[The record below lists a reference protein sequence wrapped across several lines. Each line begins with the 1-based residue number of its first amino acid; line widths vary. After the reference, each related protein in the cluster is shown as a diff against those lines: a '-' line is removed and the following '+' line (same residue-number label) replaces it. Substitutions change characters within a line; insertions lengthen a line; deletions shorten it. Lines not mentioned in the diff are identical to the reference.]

1 MEMKRIYEPIDARPL
16 ESGAVQKL
24 YKFDNNYGASVVK
37 GEHTYGGDEGLWEL
51 AVIVFDTSGGFNLC
65 YTTPIT
71 SDVEGHLDDD
81 AVEELLAKVEALPA
95 APLDNSHND
104 KVHKLDNSPHK
115 DINGIADTE
124 IHPKDILT
132 ERIHRGEEL

>member
-1 MEMKRIYEPIDARPL
+1 MAMRQIFQPIDARPL
-16 ESGAVQKL
+16 ENGSVQKL
-24 YKFDNNYGASVVK
+24 YRFANGYGASVVK
-37 GEHTYGGDEGLWEL
+37 GEHTYGGDENLWEL
-51 AVIVFDTSGGFNLC
+51 AVITFKTDGEYNLC

-71 SDVEGHLDDD
+71 SDVEGHLADD

-124 IHPKDILT
+124 IHPRDINGL
-132 ERIHRGEEL
+132 RRGDN

>member
-1 MEMKRIYEPIDARPL
+1 MEIRKIYEPLDARPL

-24 YKFDNNYGASVVK
+24 YKFANNYGASVVK

-51 AVIVFDTSGGFNLC
+51 AVVIFNTDGDFNLC

-71 SDVEGHLDDD
+71 SDVEGHLTDD
-81 AVEELLAKVEALPA
+81 AVEELLAKIEALPETH
-95 APLDNSHND
+95 LINEYND

-124 IHPKDILT
+124 IHPRDINGL
-132 ERIHRGEEL
+132 RRGDN

>member
-1 MEMKRIYEPIDARPL
+1 MDIRKIHEPYDARPL

-24 YKFDNNYGASVVK
+24 YRFKNNYGASVVK

-51 AVIVFDTSGGFNLC
+51 AVLAFDTNGDFSLC

-71 SDVEGHLDDD
+71 SDVEGHLTDD
-81 AVEELLAKVEALPA
+81 AVEELLAKVEALPT

-104 KVHKLDNSPHK
+104 KVHKRFDNYQHKLDNELHVR
-115 DINGIADTE
+115 DFNE
-124 IHPKDILT
+124 V
-132 ERIHRGEEL
+132 RRGDKE

>member
-24 YKFDNNYGASVVK
+24 YKFANNYGASVVK

-51 AVIVFDTSGGFNLC
+51 AVITFDTSGGFNLC

-71 SDVEGHLDDD
+71 SDVEGHLDDA
-81 AVEELLAKVEALPA
+81 AVEELLAKVEALPVVA
-95 APLDNSHND
+95 LINEGNEA
-104 KVHKLDNSPHK
+104 VHRQ
-115 DINGIADTE
+115 DINGIKDTE
-124 IHPKDILT
+124 IHVRDFN
-132 ERIHRGEEL
+132 EVRRGDKE

>member
-24 YKFDNNYGASVVK
+24 YRFKNNYGASVVK

-51 AVIVFDTSGGFNLC
+51 AVVHFDTSGGFNLC

-71 SDVEGHLDDD
+71 SDVEGHLTDD
-81 AVEELLAKVEALPA
+81 AVEELLAKIEALPVVA
-95 APLDNSHND
+95 MIND
-104 KVHKLDNSPHK
+104 LNEAVHRQ
-115 DINGIADTE
+115 DINGIKDTE
-124 IHPKDILT
+124 IHKS
-132 ERIHRGEEL
+132 

>member
-24 YKFDNNYGASVVK
+24 YRFKNNYGASVVK

-51 AVIVFDTSGGFNLC
+51 AVVHFDTSGGFNLC

-81 AVEELLAKVEALPA
+81 AVEELLAKIEALPVVA
-95 APLDNSHND
+95 MINEGND
-104 KVHKLDNSPHK
+104 KVHRQ
-115 DINGIADTE
+115 DINGIKDTD
-124 IHPKDILT
+124 IHPQDTLT